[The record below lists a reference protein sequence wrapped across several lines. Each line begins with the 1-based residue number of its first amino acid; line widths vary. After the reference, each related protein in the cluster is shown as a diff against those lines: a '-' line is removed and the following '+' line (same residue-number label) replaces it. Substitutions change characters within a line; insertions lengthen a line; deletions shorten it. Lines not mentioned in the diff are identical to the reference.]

1 MIITAEQHQI
11 AESMMQFFSP
21 TSDCPTSQIDIAFL
35 MDGSG
40 SVYYE
45 DFNKMKAFV
54 IEMIKSFI
62 DHDTQVG

>member
-1 MIITAEQHQI
+1 
-11 AESMMQFFSP
+11 
-21 TSDCPTSQIDIAFL
+21 

-40 SVYYE
+40 SVNDK

-62 DHDTQVG
+62 DHDTQVGW